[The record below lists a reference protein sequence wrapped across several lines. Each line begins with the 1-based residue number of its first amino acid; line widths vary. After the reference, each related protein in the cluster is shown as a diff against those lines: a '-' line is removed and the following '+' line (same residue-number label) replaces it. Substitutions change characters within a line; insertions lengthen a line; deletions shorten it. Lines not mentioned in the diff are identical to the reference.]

1 LFIQIFVLAGHYP
14 NADIAKLASKKFADK
29 DIKIVVVK
37 EPDLVDGELGDH
49 AGKWETSLLM
59 VLFPELVNLD
69 LMKGKQ
75 NRLMAVEGI
84 DPKESSKEYGNEILE
99 KILKFFPFFFETKSE

>member
-1 LFIQIFVLAGHYP
+1 
-14 NADIAKLASKKFADK
+14 
-29 DIKIVVVK
+29 
-37 EPDLVDGELGDH
+37 
-49 AGKWETSLLM
+49 M